1 MHKKGFVYL
10 VGAGCGSADL
20 ITVRGLRLLQS
31 CDAVV
36 YDDLIDPALLA
47 QAAHAEQHPAGKR
60 CGRHSMPQSEINSL
74 LVRLGQSGKTVV
86 RLKGGDPF
94 VFGRGGEEFLALQA
108 AGVPCE
114 EVPGISSCIAVPAAA
129 GIPVTHRGASRS
141 FHVITGHTAQTGD
154 TLPESLE
161 ALAALHGTLD
171 RKSVV

>member
-1 MHKKGFVYL
+1 MHKRAL
-10 VGAGCGSADL
+10 SIWWARAAAAPDL

-129 GIPVTHRGASRS
+129 GIPSHTGGQACS
-141 FHVITGHTAQTGD
+141 FHVITGHTAQTA
-154 TLPESLE
+154 TRCRNLWRRWRRCTARLCF
-161 ALAALHGTLD
+161 
-171 RKSVV
+171 

>member
-1 MHKKGFVYL
+1 MLKRAL
-10 VGAGCGSADL
+10 SIWWARAAAAPTSSRCG
-20 ITVRGLRLLQS
+20 GLRLLQS

-86 RLKGGDPF
+86 RLKGGDPL

-108 AGVPCE
+108 AGSP
-114 EVPGISSCIAVPAAA
+114 
-129 GIPVTHRGASRS
+129 
-141 FHVITGHTAQTGD
+141 
-154 TLPESLE
+154 L
-161 ALAALHGTLD
+161 
-171 RKSVV
+171 